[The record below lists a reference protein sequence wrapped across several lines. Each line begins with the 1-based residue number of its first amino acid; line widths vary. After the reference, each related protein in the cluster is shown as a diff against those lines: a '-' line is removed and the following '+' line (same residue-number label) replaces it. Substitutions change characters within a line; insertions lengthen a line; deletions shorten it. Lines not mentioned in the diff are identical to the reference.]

1 MFSSTFPLFKKI
13 IIFYGSKSIIIK
25 RKFFFLALMLNYY
38 YGLEFN
44 NERNEREKYLLFIEN
59 INNMVMRKNNKE
71 WMEESAW
78 IYE

>member
-1 MFSSTFPLFKKI
+1 
-13 IIFYGSKSIIIK
+13 
-25 RKFFFLALMLNYY
+25 MLNYY

-44 NERNEREKYLLFIEN
+44 NERNEREKHLLFIEN
-59 INNMVMRKNNKE
+59 INNMAMRKNNKE